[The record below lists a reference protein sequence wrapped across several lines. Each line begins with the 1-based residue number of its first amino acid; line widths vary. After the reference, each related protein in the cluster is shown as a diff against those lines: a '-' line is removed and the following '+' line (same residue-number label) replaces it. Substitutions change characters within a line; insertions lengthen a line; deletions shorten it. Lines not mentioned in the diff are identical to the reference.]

1 MRSGPT
7 QRRALA
13 PSRSFAGMAPI
24 ISCLILAG
32 CSTPTAPLSQRDSD
46 VAQISESWKPNLLY
60 LLASPHPRLYV
71 ELDAVEGCAPD
82 EGELQKLRN
91 FLSAYCNKPDG
102 IEIVRSDLI
111 PIKAAKAILPAALA
125 RRYMNGPNSSNASS
139 PAFMYVLFYNYA
151 LSRDSAVAGGRGS
164 RPSTAP
170 VRPANPHAEV
180 FPYPVI
186 YFNTRYFLGMAQT
199 ETLLHET
206 GHLLGLVSRRSDPRD
221 LHCPNPACLMN
232 AHLRPYR
239 WLIGKAQKQ
248 LCPECTAELSQ
259 HSRQSPRSNLRFVG
273 PVLVRSE
280 AGYHVLGLPD
290 RVRLVFKE
298 LTEQDCQHFAAAV
311 HAEMPNQ
318 ELRVDCLAGDELL
331 EDSAKVREMINRLQ
345 ADPLD
350 RVRNAGPK
358 VLLRAC
364 MARYDHF
371 GQHANYVDTL
381 RQAILLDGKDAWCYN
396 QLAWVQATCSDAS
409 VRNGKEAVAA
419 ATKACELTGWSNW
432 QFVDTLA
439 AACAEAGDFKRA
451 VELQE
456 QALCTGTPIR
466 SEQKAMQERVTLYK
480 QSQPFRENSDKP

>member
-1 MRSGPT
+1 M
-7 QRRALA
+7 LY
-13 PSRSFAGMAPI
+13 
-24 ISCLILAG
+24 CLVLAG
-32 CSTPTAPLSQRDSD
+32 CSTPVARKSQANSGF
-46 VAQISESWKPNLLY
+46 AQTPQKTHLLY
-60 LLASPHPRLYV
+60 LLPSPHSRLYV
-71 ELDAVEGCAPD
+71 EVDAVEGCEPKDIA
-82 EGELQKLRN
+82 LQKLKE
-91 FLSAYCNKPDG
+91 FLSAHCDKPDG
-102 IEIVRSDLI
+102 IEIVRSDVI
-111 PIKAAKAILPAALA
+111 PIKAARGISPRALA
-125 RRYMNGPNSSNASS
+125 RKYINGPDKITAST

-151 LSRDSAVAGGRGS
+151 LCGDSAVAKAGHPGASTPPAR
-164 RPSTAP
+164 RPE
-170 VRPANPHAEV
+170 VGNPYAEV
-180 FPYPVI
+180 LPYPTI
-186 YFNTRYFLGMAQT
+186 YFNPRYFLGMAKNQ
-199 ETLLHET
+199 TLLHET
-206 GHLLGLVSRRSDPRD
+206 GHLLGLVSRRFDPRD

-239 WLIGKAQKQ
+239 WLIGKTQKQ

-280 AGYHVLGLPD
+280 AGYHVLSLPD

-331 EDSAKVREMINRLQ
+331 EDSAKLREMINRLQ

-358 VLLRAC
+358 ALLRAC

-371 GQHANYVDTL
+371 GQHANYVETL

-419 ATKACELTGWSNW
+419 ATKACELTGWRNW

-456 QALCTGTPIR
+456 QALRTGAPIR
-466 SEQKAMQERVTLYK
+466 SEQKAMQERVRLYK